1 MEVRDYNGEGIW
13 SGDEIARRYRQYCRE
28 MNIEDPT
35 DLSPVEHSKAD
46 VKWIYP
52 VMYKVV
58 EGIERGD
65 AACRRIGI
73 EFIEADGKFPFG
85 RNIKYRTARAL
96 RRSELTE
103 REKDRIRRRLVEI
116 MTSGRTTR
124 VFKEQARL
132 LKKIGVGD
140 YWGEIENGIDRSKQ
154 HILRFYHY
162 LKSEG

>member
-1 MEVRDYNGEGIW
+1 
-13 SGDEIARRYRQYCRE
+13 
-28 MNIEDPT
+28 
-35 DLSPVEHSKAD
+35 
-46 VKWIYP
+46 
-52 VMYKVV
+52 MYKVV